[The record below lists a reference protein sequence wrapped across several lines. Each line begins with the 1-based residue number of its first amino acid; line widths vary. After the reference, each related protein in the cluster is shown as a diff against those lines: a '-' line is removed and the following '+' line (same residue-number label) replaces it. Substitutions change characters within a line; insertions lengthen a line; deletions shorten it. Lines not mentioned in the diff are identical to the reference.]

1 MSETNYTLPG
11 LDVEIEDQQMTHG
24 NENTDPNNVL
34 IIGFSDTATTKVSVE
49 PIRIKYSTDFKGGA
63 AIGSYAINNSLS
75 RGFKQIVDA
84 CDKGVYVLPLA
95 DSIKAKFDT
104 KGDVISTVEDKIGF
118 FHSMQDIFYSIKD
131 NAIFSDIV
139 LKNIYAEH
147 YDLSDEVECIS
158 LDYLRTKLSAVEQ
171 SKDGTVEIEASAYTN
186 EKMTFDSA
194 ELFGDDINKRYFYI
208 APDAETPADGKVATD
223 RLTIVSGDNK
233 VELVNYAF
241 VIAEKDGENTTI
253 KIVSS
258 SINDEMHYALKN
270 KSVVGYGKDITKK
283 DEDDQDV
290 VVPPSKVNFSI
301 IDMLAN
307 FCQEA
312 SMRNTQTL
320 GYISVL
326 PSLGTTILEF
336 NEWSKNL
343 KTLDLNGFVQVC
355 ATPAVPFGL
364 NGEPYNDTIEAAYCG
379 LVSSLAANISTT
391 NKAIP
396 GVVGVTKSMSANHSA
411 AIARKHYVTLRQK
424 ANNYVVADGITAAGS
439 DSYFTRLTTTRI
451 TNEVIQQ
458 VRAVSDPYIGEPNT
472 VEKRN
477 ALEGQINEILSL
489 MQQDGMIQAFK
500 MQLLTTTQDIID
512 GNIKIALSI
521 VPAFE
526 IRRINLV
533 ISLKPSL

>member
-11 LDVEIEDQQMTHG
+11 LDVTIEDPQLTHG

-34 IIGFSDTATTKVSVE
+34 IIGFSDETVEKASVE
-49 PIRIKYSTDFKGGA
+49 PIRMKFSSDFKVGKA
-63 AIGSYAINNSLS
+63 FGSYTIKNSLA
-75 RGFKQIVDA
+75 RGFKQVVDA
-84 CDKGVYVLPLA
+84 CSKGVYVLPLMS
-95 DSIKAKFDT
+95 SIKAKFDAEGALT
-104 KGDVISTVEDKIGF
+104 SSVEDKINF
-118 FHSMQDIFYSIKD
+118 FHNMQDIFYSIKD

-147 YDLSDEVECIS
+147 YDLSDIECVS
-158 LDYLRTKLSAVEQ
+158 LDYLRKALASESSQSEDGKVRIDAVGYNNGKATFEADLCEEQ
-171 SKDGTVEIEASAYTN
+171 
-186 EKMTFDSA
+186 
-194 ELFGDDINKRYFYI
+194 NKRYFYI
-208 APDAETPADGKVATD
+208 VPDEDDNEDGKVSTY
-223 RLTIVSGDNK
+223 RLSLVKDADSI
-233 VELVNYAF
+233 ELTNYIF
-241 VIAEKDGENTTI
+241 VIARKKGEQTEI
-253 KIVSS
+253 EAISS
-258 SINDEMHYALKN
+258 SINDEIHYSLRN
-270 KSVVGYGKDITKK
+270 KGVYGSGASSLGKTTITV
-283 DEDDQDV
+283 D
-290 VVPPSKVNFSI
+290 FSI
-301 IDMLAN
+301 IDTLAN

-312 SMRNTQTL
+312 SVKNTQTL
-320 GYISVL
+320 GYVAVYPPTGS
-326 PSLGTTILEF
+326 TILEF

-343 KTLDLNGFVQVC
+343 QTLSLNGFIQVC

-379 LVSSLAANISTT
+379 LVSSLAANVSTT

-396 GVVGVTKSMSANHSA
+396 GVVGVTKPMSANHSA

-424 ANNYVVADGITAAGS
+424 TNNYVVADGITAASS

-458 VRAVSDPYIGEPNT
+458 VRAVSEPYIGEPNT

-489 MQQDGMIQAFK
+489 LQQDGMIQAFK

>member
-34 IIGFSDTATTKVSVE
+34 IIGFSDTDVDITSVE
-49 PIRIKYSTDFKGGA
+49 PIRIKYSTDFKSGA
-63 AIGSYAINNSLS
+63 AIGGYTIGNSLS

-84 CDKGVYVLPLA
+84 CDKGVYVLPLTG
-95 DSIKAKFDT
+95 SIKAKFDT
-104 KGDVISTVEDKIGF
+104 EGALTSSVEDKIGF

-147 YDLSDEVECIS
+147 YDLSDKVECVS
-158 LDYLRTKLSAVEQ
+158 LDYLRTKLSGAEQ
-171 SKDGTVEIEASAYTN
+171 SDNGTVEIEASSYAD
-186 EKMTFDSA
+186 EKMTFNSV
-194 ELFGDDINKRYFYI
+194 ELFSDDINERYFYI
-208 APDAETPADGKVATD
+208 APGAEIPADGKVATD
-223 RLTIVSGDNK
+223 RLTIASGDNK

-241 VIAEKDGENTTI
+241 VIAKKDGENTTI
-253 KIVSS
+253 KLVAS
-258 SINDEMHYALKN
+258 SINDEVHYSLRDKN
-270 KSVVGYGKDITKK
+270 VVGGAEDTKI
-283 DEDDQDV
+283 
-290 VVPPSKVNFSI
+290 SKVNFSI

-396 GVVGVTKSMSANHSA
+396 GIVGVTKSMSANHSA
-411 AIARKHYVTLRQK
+411 SIARKHYVTLRQK